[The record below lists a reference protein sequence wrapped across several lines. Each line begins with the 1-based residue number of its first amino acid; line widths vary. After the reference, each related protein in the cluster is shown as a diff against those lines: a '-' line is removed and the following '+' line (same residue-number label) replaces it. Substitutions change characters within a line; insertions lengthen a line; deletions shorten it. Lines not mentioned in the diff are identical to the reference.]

1 MEDIKRL
8 LDKLGVNYTVW
19 LEHKVE
25 GIETL
30 NFSIYNTFGELQDG
44 RTKMAKKLLELL
56 KLEYKENFYIHIYRG
71 EFNILTRQS
80 K

>member
-19 LEHKVE
+19 LEHKAE

-44 RTKMAKKLLELL
+44 RTKTAKKLLELL
-56 KLEYKENFYIHIYRG
+56 KLKYEENFYIHIYRG